1 MEQFGFFAP
10 VSYVF
15 VSVEKWQLQRLYFFV
30 ELDAV
35 EEESFVEQL
44 IVAHVEEAVH
54 WSVILIVL
62 VTVEVFSTG
71 KNKPRRSFYMESRY
85 CQKPFNL

>member
-71 KNKPRRSFYMESRY
+71 KNKPQRSFYMESRH